1 LGLVLLLKGIQIAN
15 HLNVFSE
22 MMAKSKL
29 PASFAISLLAHL
41 VILLHIIGGFLIA
54 IGTNTRVACLVQIP
68 VLLVAVFYV
77 NLPAG
82 VATFYSEFWL
92 SVSVLIGLV
101 FFMIEGNGPLSV
113 EHRETKE
120 LSK

>member
-1 LGLVLLLKGIQIAN
+1 
-15 HLNVFSE
+15 